1 MNKSLPHEDPP
12 DWRRY
17 LVRIGIWFAFVAA
30 LAYAVSS
37 GEFTVFQDDVHLALE
52 PNRDTVP
59 LAGQAPVIEVKVS
72 LRNNTASNVTLKAA
86 SACKMFRWQIFDRAG
101 DMIQSKVNEETCPTT
116 EVSAILPPDQ
126 KLEEFYAIAL
136 VPQRYTAGHD
146 YLVRYWYW
154 GYEGEFQFKAE

>member
-1 MNKSLPHEDPP
+1 MNKPLPQEGP
-12 DWRRY
+12 DWRRT

-37 GEFTVFQDDVHLALE
+37 GEFAVFQDDVHLALE
-52 PNRDTVP
+52 PNRDSVT
-59 LAGQAPVIEVKVS
+59 LGGKAPVIEVKVS
-72 LRNNTASNVTLKAA
+72 LRNNTAAPVTLKAA
-86 SACKMFRWQIFDRAG
+86 SACKMFRWQIFDRTG

-116 EVSAILPPDQ
+116 EVSAVLPPGQ

-136 VPQRYTAGHD
+136 VPHRFTAGQD
-146 YLVRYWYW
+146 YLVHYWYW